1 MENEAL
7 RRFACGDVLVDR
19 SELFLGDTGKVGV
32 NLNSHELH
40 LLFSGDVTVANIG
53 RRVEQGSEIAARKRR
68 SVDNTPTA
76 GEGRQPN
83 PELDCHDCFVSGGA
97 QISAEEAVSLLAH
110 ASNDHYELI
119 GRLSGGETGAH
130 EVIGPTGQQLIM
142 KWESKP
148 RSQILRSEAVV
159 FSARLRVEAGW
170 PVPIQTVVDTQG
182 VRLVL
187 QEFMSG
193 RPITELRHQIVDDLL
208 DLHARRLGLARPD
221 DPVHWP
227 SALIKTLTTGGDSY
241 CLHSSLRDYDDRT
254 RSLIARIEA
263 FGNVIAEPDLDGHDI
278 VHWDLHP
285 GNLLTDEGSLSAI
298 VDTDFAVVG
307 DAGFDLVMLALTSL
321 TVSCESGVRSRL
333 FAAAFDELD
342 ELRAQIYLAHLF
354 IRLLDWPIRRD
365 RPDEIAFWLNRS
377 DEMLRI

>member
-1 MENEAL
+1 MP
-7 RRFACGDVLVDR
+7 G
-19 SELFLGDTGKVGV
+19 
-32 NLNSHELH
+32 
-40 LLFSGDVTVANIG
+40 
-53 RRVEQGSEIAARKRR
+53 AA
-68 SVDNTPTA
+68 
-76 GEGRQPN
+76 E
-83 PELDCHDCFVSGGA
+83 
-97 QISAEEAVSLLAH
+97 ISAEEAVSLLAH
-110 ASNDHYELI
+110 ASNAHYELV

-130 EVIGPTGQQLIM
+130 QIVDPAGQQLVM
-142 KWESKP
+142 KWASKP
-148 RSQILRSEAVV
+148 RSQILRGEAVML
-159 FSARLRVEAGW
+159 SARLRVEAGW

-187 QEFMSG
+187 QEFMPG
-193 RPITELRHQIVDDLL
+193 RPITELNHQIVDELL
-208 DLHARRLGLARPD
+208 DLHARRLGLGRPG

-254 RSLIARIEA
+254 RSLVARIEA
-263 FGNVIAEPDLDGHDI
+263 FGNLINESDLDGHDI

-321 TVSCESGVRSRL
+321 MVPCEPGVRSQL

-342 ELRAQIYLAHLF
+342 ELRAQTYLAHLF
-354 IRLLDWPIRRD
+354 VRLLDWPIRKD
-365 RPDEIAFWLNRS
+365 RPDEIAFWLSRS

>member
-1 MENEAL
+1 MAE
-7 RRFACGDVLVDR
+7 
-19 SELFLGDTGKVGV
+19 
-32 NLNSHELH
+32 
-40 LLFSGDVTVANIG
+40 
-53 RRVEQGSEIAARKRR
+53 
-68 SVDNTPTA
+68 
-76 GEGRQPN
+76 
-83 PELDCHDCFVSGGA
+83 PELDCHDCLVPGA
-97 QISAEEAVSLLAH
+97 AEISAQEAVTLLAH
-110 ASNDHYELI
+110 ASSDHYELV

-130 EVIGPTGQQLIM
+130 EVIGPAGQQLIM

-187 QEFMSG
+187 QEFMPG
-193 RPITELRHQIVDDLL
+193 GPITELGHRIVNELL
-208 DLHARRLGLARPD
+208 DLHGRRLGLARPG
-221 DPVHWP
+221 DPMHWP

-263 FGNVIAEPDLDGHDI
+263 FGNSIAEADLDGHDI

-285 GNLLTDEGSLSAI
+285 GNLLMDEGSLSAI

-307 DAGFDLVMLALTSL
+307 DARFDLVMLALTSL
-321 TVSCESGVRSRL
+321 TVPCEAGARSQL

-342 ELRAQIYLAHLF
+342 ELRAQTYLAHLF
-354 IRLLDWPIRRD
+354 IRLLDWPIRKD
-365 RPDEIAFWLNRS
+365 RPDEVAFWLSRS
-377 DEMLRI
+377 DEMLHL